1 MELRNYK
8 CGVIFMTMIRVYQIK
23 GTMMYLISV
32 MIFGIYLSFLAHLE
46 RGLRQTPLKASNY
59 SNIKIE

>member
-8 CGVIFMTMIRVYQIK
+8 CGVILMTMIRVYQIK

-32 MIFGIYLSFLAHLE
+32 MIFGIYLSFLAHIE
-46 RGLRQTPLKASNY
+46 RVNADSTKGFQLQ
-59 SNIKIE
+59 